1 MSAFAKGIL
10 SNLFSKTAVAFIG
23 LLTVIF
29 VSRYL
34 GAEGRGAI
42 GLFMSV
48 VALTQLVCD
57 FGNSTAI
64 INLSY
69 KHNHRNL
76 WLSSLI
82 WIAVVCLLSY
92 PVLFFFRHLPFVF
105 LVPPAAFIFSFI
117 NLNHLILMGNQ
128 KVHLRNSS
136 LLVMPLLLMLGFIA
150 LTFSIGADT
159 KHYVMALFAA
169 LFISAAVSYKLVR
182 PFIHQSSSFKF
193 EMAILKQGFWAQSA
207 QAIQF
212 FNYRL
217 NFFLLA
223 FYIVDTTVSNF
234 VIGIYNNAIILS
246 ESVWILGHSI
256 AQMQH
261 MRILNTESSEDNFKL
276 NNRLVYINYLG
287 TFLLMLALILMPD
300 KFWSMLFSAD
310 FQHIRILF
318 FITAL
323 GVLSFGISNIIN
335 HALHA
340 ASRFK
345 EILLCNVVGLLFG
358 TYTAVEFIPNYLV
371 VGAAFAWSVGLFIA
385 MLSYLLVYLY
395 HHKQFYHKHLLYFQ
409 VALSMTTFMIG
420 IIAFGRLSVMA
431 ELHFVQSF
439 CATLSLSLSATVLIN
454 FLFSKLMYGIKQQN
468 S

>member
-23 LLTVIF
+23 LMTVIF
-29 VSRYL
+29 VSRHL

-76 WLSSLI
+76 WSSSII
-82 WIAVVCLLSY
+82 WIAFVCLLSY

-105 LVPPAAFIFSFI
+105 LVPPAAFIYSFI

-128 KVHLRNSS
+128 KVHLRNTS
-136 LLVMPLLLMLGFIA
+136 LLVMPFLLMLGFIA
-150 LTFSIGADT
+150 LTFFIGPDT
-159 KHYVMALFAA
+159 KHYVIALFVA
-169 LFISAAVSYKLVR
+169 LFIGALVSYKMVR
-182 PFIHQSSSFKF
+182 PFIHKQTAFKF
-193 EMAILKQGFWAQSA
+193 QSNILKQGFWAQSA
-207 QAIQF
+207 QAVQF

-223 FYIVDTTVSNF
+223 YYIADTTASNF
-234 VIGIYNNAIILS
+234 AIGIYNNAIILS

-261 MRILNTESSEDNFKL
+261 MKILNTENREDNFKL
-276 NNRLVYINYLG
+276 NNHLINLNFLG
-287 TFLLMLALILMPD
+287 TFILMLALILMPGN
-300 KFWSMLFSAD
+300 FWGYLFSAD
-310 FQHIRILF
+310 FQHIRMLF
-318 FITAL
+318 FVTAL

-345 EILLCNVVGLLFG
+345 EILLCNLLGLIFG
-358 TYTAVEFIPNYLV
+358 TYTAIQFMPRYQVL
-371 VGAAFAWSVGLFIA
+371 GAAMSWSIGLFTS
-385 MLSYLLVYLY
+385 MLAYLIVYLY
-395 HHKQFYHKHLLYFQ
+395 HHQKFYVKHSLYFKVATSLVTFMISFMVFQ
-409 VALSMTTFMIG
+409 RLNFINNLSFIQGFIMSLSLALSM
-420 IIAFGRLSVMA
+420 S
-431 ELHFVQSF
+431 
-439 CATLSLSLSATVLIN
+439 VLIN
-454 FLFSKLMYGIKQQN
+454 FLLSKLMYGIKPQN

>member
-29 VSRYL
+29 VSRFL

-69 KHNHRNL
+69 KHNHTNL
-76 WLSSLI
+76 WISSLI
-82 WIAVVCLLSY
+82 WITIVCLLSY
-92 PVLFFFRHLPFVF
+92 PVLFFFRHLPFVY
-105 LVPPAAFIFSFI
+105 LVPPAAFIYSFI

-128 KVHLRNSS
+128 KVHLRNTS
-136 LLVMPLLLMLGFIA
+136 LLVMPLLLMMGFVA
-150 LTFSIGADT
+150 LTFFIGPDT
-159 KHYVMALFAA
+159 KHYVIALFVA
-169 LFISAAVSYKLVR
+169 LFISALVSYKMVR
-182 PFIHQSSSFKF
+182 PFIHKQTAFKF
-193 EMAILKQGFWAQSA
+193 ESNILKQGFWAQSA
-207 QAIQF
+207 QAVQF

-223 FYIVDTTVSNF
+223 YYIADTTSSNF
-234 VIGIYNNAIILS
+234 AIGIYNNAIILS

-261 MRILNTESSEDNFKL
+261 MKILNTESREDNFKL
-276 NNRLVYINYLG
+276 NNRLINLNYLG
-287 TFLLMLALILMPD
+287 TFVLMLALILMPD
-300 KFWSMLFSAD
+300 NFWGYLFSAD
-310 FQHIRILF
+310 FQHIRMLF
-318 FITAL
+318 FVTAL

-345 EILLCNVVGLLFG
+345 EILICNLLGLIFG
-358 TYTAVEFIPNYLV
+358 TYTAIEFMPTYQV
-371 VGAAFAWSVGLFIA
+371 VGAALAWSIGLFVA
-385 MLSYLLVYLY
+385 MLAYIIIYLY
-395 HHKQFYHKHLLYFQ
+395 HHQKFYLKHTLYFKVAVSLVVFTVSFMVVQ
-409 VALSMTTFMIG
+409 RLSYIEDLSFIQGFSTTLSLALSM
-420 IIAFGRLSVMA
+420 
-431 ELHFVQSF
+431 
-439 CATLSLSLSATVLIN
+439 TVLIN
-454 FLFSKLMYGIKQQN
+454 FILSKLMYGIKPHN

>member
-29 VSRYL
+29 VSRHL

-48 VALTQLVCD
+48 IALTQLVCD

-76 WLSSLI
+76 WISSII
-82 WIAVVCLLSY
+82 WISIVCLLSLPALY
-92 PVLFFFRHLPFVF
+92 FFRHLPFVW
-105 LVPPAAFIFSFI
+105 LVPAAAFIYSFI

-128 KVHLRNSS
+128 KVHQRNTS
-136 LLVMPLLLMLGFIA
+136 LLVMPLMLMIIFIA
-150 LTFSIGADT
+150 LTFLKGGNT
-159 KHYVMALFAA
+159 QNYVIALFCA
-169 LFISAAVSYKLVR
+169 LLISAVVSYKMVR
-182 PFIHQSSSFKF
+182 PFLNQHIPFAF
-193 EMAILKQGFWAQSA
+193 EKDILKQGFWAQSA
-207 QAIQF
+207 QAVQF

-223 FYIVDTTVSNF
+223 YYIADTASSNF
-234 VIGIYNNAIILS
+234 AIGIYNNAIILS

-261 MRILNTESSEDNFKL
+261 MKILNTESREENFKL
-276 NNRLVYINYLG
+276 NNRLIYLNYTG
-287 TFLLMLALILMPD
+287 TFVLMLTLILIPQH
-300 KFWSMLFSAD
+300 FWGLLFSGD
-310 FQHIRILF
+310 FIYIRHLF
-318 FITAL
+318 YVTAL

-345 EILLCNVVGLLFG
+345 EILLCNLLGLIAG
-358 TYTAVEFIPNYLV
+358 TYIAVNFMPGYQVL
-371 VGAAFAWSVGLFIA
+371 GAAFAWSMGLFVS
-385 MLSYLLVYLY
+385 MLAYLMVYLY
-395 HHKQFYHKHLLYFQ
+395 HHQKFYNRNYLYLQILISLL
-409 VALSMTTFMIG
+409 TFSVVLIVFRRYSF
-420 IIAFGRLSVMA
+420 IEDLHFIQRFSVILSVA
-431 ELHFVQSF
+431 
-439 CATLSLSLSATVLIN
+439 LSATVAVN
-454 FLFSKLMYGIKQQN
+454 FLLAKLMYGIKPHN

>member
-10 SNLFSKTAVAFIG
+10 SNLFSKTAVAVIG

-29 VSRYL
+29 VSRHL

-48 VALTQLVCD
+48 VALIQLVCD
-57 FGNSTAI
+57 FGNSSAI

-69 KHNHRNL
+69 KHNNKNL

-82 WIAVVCLLSY
+82 WMSIVCILSF
-92 PVLFFFRHLPFVF
+92 PVLFFFRHLPFVW
-105 LVPPAAFIFSFI
+105 LVPPAAFIYSLI

-128 KVHLRNSS
+128 KVHLRNTS
-136 LLVMPLLLMLGFIA
+136 LLVMPLLLMLGFVS
-150 LTFSIGADT
+150 LTLWKGGNT
-159 KHYVMALFAA
+159 THYVIA
-169 LFISAAVSYKLVR
+169 LFIALIISAFVSYKMVR
-182 PFIHQSSSFKF
+182 PFLNQKEPYSFEK
-193 EMAILKQGFWAQSA
+193 AILKQGFWAQSA
-207 QAIQF
+207 QAVQF

-223 FYIVDTTVSNF
+223 YYIADTALSNF
-234 VIGIYNNAIILS
+234 AIGIYNNAIILS

-261 MRILNTESSEDNFKL
+261 MKILNTESREENFKL
-276 NNRLVYINYLG
+276 NNRLINLNYFG
-287 TFLLMLALILMPD
+287 TFVLMLALILIPES
-300 KFWSMLFSAD
+300 FWGLLFSGD
-310 FQHIRILF
+310 FVYIRQLF
-318 FITAL
+318 YVTAI
-323 GVLSFGISNIIN
+323 GVLAFGISNIIN

-345 EILLCNVVGLLFG
+345 EILFCNLIGLAAG
-358 TYTAVEFIPNYLV
+358 AYTAVQFMPNYQVL
-371 VGAAFAWSVGLFIA
+371 GASFAWSIGLFVS

-395 HHKQFYHKHLLYFQ
+395 HHRKFYHRNYLYLQIVISLLTFSVIIIVFRRLNIFEDLHFIQ
-409 VALSMTTFMIG
+409 RFSIALCVALST
-420 IIAFGRLSVMA
+420 SV
-431 ELHFVQSF
+431 V
-439 CATLSLSLSATVLIN
+439 VN
-454 FLFSKLMYGIKQQN
+454 FILSKLMYGIKPHN

>member
-10 SNLFSKTAVAFIG
+10 SNLFSKTAVAGIG

-29 VSRYL
+29 VSRFL

-82 WIAVVCLLSY
+82 WIAIVCLLSY
-92 PVLFFFRHLPFVF
+92 PVLFYFKHLPFVY
-105 LVPPAAFIFSFI
+105 LVPPAAFVYSFI

-128 KVHLRNSS
+128 KVHLRNTS

-150 LTFSIGADT
+150 LTFIIGPDT

-169 LFISAAVSYKLVR
+169 LFISALVSYRMVL
-182 PFIHQSSSFKF
+182 PFIQQQSPFKF

-207 QAIQF
+207 QAVQF

-223 FYIVDTTVSNF
+223 YYIADTTSSNF
-234 VIGIYNNAIILS
+234 AIGIYNNSIILS

-261 MRILNTESSEDNFKL
+261 MKILNTESREENFKL
-276 NNRLVYINYLG
+276 NNRLVSLNYFG
-287 TFLLMLALILMPD
+287 TFILMLALILMPD
-300 KFWSMLFSAD
+300 NFWAKLFSAD
-310 FQHIRILF
+310 FKPIRSLF
-318 FITAL
+318 FVTAL

-345 EILLCNVVGLLFG
+345 EILLCNLLGLIAG
-358 TYTAVEFIPNYLV
+358 TYTATMFMPKYQV
-371 VGAAFAWSVGLFIA
+371 VGAALAWSIGLFIS
-385 MLSYLLVYLY
+385 MLAYLLVYLY
-395 HHKQFYHKHLLYFQ
+395 HHQKFYLKQTMYFRG
-409 VALSMTTFMIG
+409 LISLG
-420 IIAFGRLSVMA
+420 AFSISFIVINRLSIVGDLQFM
-431 ELHFVQSF
+431 QSF
-439 CATLSLSLSATVLIN
+439 STSLSLALSITVLIN
-454 FLFSKLMYGIKQQN
+454 FVLGKLMYGIKPHN